1 MSELTKLEVGKTYV
15 FKDETSKEYYL
26 TGNCCNT
33 QYCEEFYDK
42 GFKLDNV
49 ETSPYKDYVYGMVS
63 GAVVIDK
70 DEMKYFKLKE
80 ENVMPIKP
88 EDEVTITTTYRE
100 LARLYVI
107 MGKCNG
113 DTNGELFVKL
123 KSLLDIGGDKYDK
136 LIRPMS
142 SARDILNYN
151 EYQSKWEGMLFG
163 EQETQQQI
171 QIRELREQ
179 AEALLQKA
187 KELEGTK

>member
-1 MSELTKLEVGKTYV
+1 MSELTKLDVGKTYV
-15 FKDETSKEYYL
+15 FKDEASKSKYL
-26 TGNCCNT
+26 NHYRANK
-33 QYCEEFYDK
+33 YFFSNY
-42 GFKLDNV
+42 
-49 ETSPYKDYVYGMVS
+49 YKDGFSVS
-63 GAVVIDK
+63 TVTDEGDGCYEDGNTVILI
-70 DEMKYFKLKE
+70 DEMKYFKLNE

-179 AEALLQKA
+179 AEALLEKA